1 MIVKHEKFLITMFFL
16 MCKTTGNQ
24 AEYQKITAQENKDK
38 LYNYFY
44 V

>member
-1 MIVKHEKFLITMFFL
+1 

-38 LYNYFY
+38 LCNYFY